1 MKITK
6 VYTKTG
12 DKGTTS
18 LVGGIRINKNPKT
31 VSAADGIRNRQYN
44 KLE

>member
-6 VYTKTG
+6 VYTRTG

-18 LVGGIRINKNPKT
+18 LVGGVKISKSDVRI
-31 VSAADGIRNRQYN
+31 
-44 KLE
+44 

>member
-6 VYTKTG
+6 VYTKSG

-18 LVGGIRINKNPKT
+18 LVGGIRINK
-31 VSAADGIRNRQYN
+31 ADIR
-44 KLE
+44 LEA